1 MSMLHDVA
9 GYVCHNR
16 RMSLGELVLRILAAG
31 ALGGV
36 VGAEREY
43 SGQQAGFRTH
53 ILVSLGAAL
62 FTIAGAYPPSA
73 LLSGHAVGFDPTRI
87 AAQVVT
93 GIGFLGAG
101 AIVRHGVTV
110 RGLTTAAS
118 LWVTAAIGI
127 AVGLGYWTAAAITA
141 GATLASLVLLKGV
154 ERVALD
160 RAGRVRTE
168 LLIATSADL
177 RLADLAQGLEW
188 TGARLYSLRFLG
200 KNDAGH
206 NELLATMLL
215 GSGKVRRE
223 IADQIKNIE
232 GVERVDLSN

>member
-1 MSMLHDVA
+1 
-9 GYVCHNR
+9 
-16 RMSLGELVLRILAAG
+16 MSLGDLVLRILAAG

-62 FTIAGAYPPSA
+62 FTIAGAYPPSG
-73 LLSGHAVGFDPTRI
+73 LLSGHAVGFDPTRV

-118 LWVTAAIGI
+118 LWVTAAIGL
-127 AVGLGYWTAAAITA
+127 AVGLGYWTAGAITA
-141 GATLASLVLLKGV
+141 GVTLASLVLLKGV
-154 ERVALD
+154 ERIALD
-160 RAGRVRTE
+160 RAGHVRAE
-168 LLIATSADL
+168 LLIATSSEL
-177 RLADLAQGLEW
+177 RLSDLAQGLEW
-188 TGARLYSLRFLG
+188 SGGRLYSLRFLG
-200 KNDAGH
+200 KNDGGN

-215 GSGKVRRE
+215 NPGRHRQE
-223 IADQIKNIE
+223 IADQIRKVE
-232 GVERVDLSN
+232 GVVNVDLST

>member
-1 MSMLHDVA
+1 
-9 GYVCHNR
+9 
-16 RMSLGELVLRILAAG
+16 MSLGDLVLRILAAG

-73 LLSGHAVGFDPTRI
+73 LVSGHTVGFDPTRI

-118 LWVTAAIGI
+118 LWVTAAIGL
-127 AVGLGYWTAAAITA
+127 AVGLGYWGAGAITA
-141 GATLASLVLLKGV
+141 AVTVASLVLLKGV
-154 ERVALD
+154 ERIALE
-160 RAGRVRTE
+160 RSRSARTE
-168 LLIATSADL
+168 LLIATNADL
-177 RLADLAQGLEW
+177 RLADLSQGLEW
-188 TGARLYSLRFLG
+188 SGGRLYSLRFLG
-200 KNDAGH
+200 RNDAGH
-206 NELLATMLL
+206 NELLATMLVTR
-215 GSGKVRRE
+215 GRERRE
-223 IADQIKNIE
+223 IAEQIRNVE
-232 GVERVDLSN
+232 GVESVDLTT

>member
-1 MSMLHDVA
+1 MSFGH
-9 GYVCHNR
+9 
-16 RMSLGELVLRILAAG
+16 LVLRILAAG

-62 FTIAGAYPPSA
+62 FTIAGAYPPSS
-73 LLSGHAVGFDPTRI
+73 LLSGHAVGFDPTRV

-127 AVGLGYWTAAAITA
+127 SVGLGYWSAAAITT
-141 GATLASLVLLKGV
+141 GVTVASLMLLKGI
-154 ERVALD
+154 ERIAFERPG
-160 RAGRVRTE
+160 RARTE
-168 LLIATSADL
+168 FLIASSAEL

-188 TGARLYSLRFLG
+188 TGGRLYSLRFLG
-200 KNDAGH
+200 KNDAGR
-206 NELLATMLL
+206 NELLATLL
-215 GSGKVRRE
+215 IAPGKRAHDV
-223 IADQIKNIE
+223 ADQIRNIS
-232 GVERVDLSN
+232 GVESVDVSH